1 MIPSPSRNVRASLL
15 TLFLALLFAIPP
27 AHAQAPIEPAQ
38 LPARTTFYIV
48 WRGAPAADIRK
59 ANNLYAL
66 WDDPDFAPTR
76 AAMFD
81 NFVSQ
86 TQATNAKPATGS
98 AKPAADDDANP
109 KPGLTSAEAQEYS
122 ALLENGFVLGYLSKP
137 ESKIA
142 ASATPPKPLTGPT
155 TTSIDRWNGLFFIY
169 NRTGKEALLSKA
181 VLKMRSDEKQL
192 PKLSQT
198 TIAGIPAL
206 KVERASGT
214 TYWIE
219 HGKYAASANDPAV
232 LEQILPRLEGAAPPD
247 SLSQSPAYQEAQSH
261 LGGVLELFAAVPAVR
276 TLAQS
281 SENGF
286 HLDAVLTAIKLDA
299 VHSVCGRVTLD
310 GAKTH
315 FQGVILGDTA
325 PGSILDLWPAGVDSP
340 PSLAIKPPSA
350 ISYSES
356 QFDLPA
362 FYQVL
367 KRGFAASAPNGN
379 NPSALFEML
388 AQQKLGMPL
397 ADALALPTG
406 EFTSMQLSPSLD
418 PDKSIYVFGINKK
431 PEMLKVMRTVLGE
444 QITSERT
451 EGDTTF
457 LKISLSGNQGTKG
470 VAQWNF
476 YHLAVTPNFIY
487 GAPKLESVKEALAS
501 RDTMSA
507 AVLTPLQAAR
517 ADYPAK
523 INGLYFFDFSKV
535 DWPAA
540 KAHWIEEA
548 QKAAAKPGA
557 TAQKAA
563 AAKTPHLLAD
573 VNPQVFQRHLHEM
586 AGASWK
592 DEKGIHFDQ
601 WLQ

>member
-1 MIPSPSRNVRASLL
+1 MNPSPSQRVRTLLPALSLA
-15 TLFLALLFAIPP
+15 LALLFAIPR
-27 AHAQAPIEPAQ
+27 ANAQAPIEPAR

-59 ANNLYAL
+59 ANNLFAL

-81 NFVSQ
+81 SFVSQ
-86 TQATNAKPATGS
+86 SQTSN
-98 AKPAADDDANP
+98 AKPAADGAKPGDSAP
-109 KPGLTSAEAQEYS
+109 AKPGLTSAEAQEYS
-122 ALLENGFVLGYLSKP
+122 ALLENGFVIGYLSKP
-137 ESKIA
+137 ESKA
-142 ASATPPKPLTGPT
+142 APNPTGGPAPK
-155 TTSIDRWNGLFFIY
+155 WNGLFFIY

-206 KVERASGT
+206 KVERATET

-232 LEQILPRLEGAAPPD
+232 LEQILPRLEGASPPD
-247 SLSQSPAYQEAQSH
+247 SLAQSATYQEAQSH
-261 LGGVLELFAAVPAVR
+261 LGGVLELFAAIPAVR

-286 HLDAVLTAIKLDA
+286 HLDAVLTAIKLEA
-299 VHSVCGRVTLD
+299 IHSVCGRVTLE
-310 GAKTH
+310 GAKTR
-315 FQGVILGDTA
+315 FQGAILGDTA

-367 KRGFAASAPNGN
+367 KRGFAASAPSGN

-406 EFTSMQLSPSLD
+406 EFTSMQLSPALD

-431 PEMLKVMRTVLGE
+431 PETLKVMRTVMGE

-457 LKISLSGNQGTKG
+457 LKISLSGNQGAKG

-476 YHLAVTPNFIY
+476 YHLAVAPNFIY
-487 GAPKLESVKEALAS
+487 GAPKLESVKEALAG

-523 INGLYFFDFSKV
+523 INGLYFFDLAKV

-548 QKAAAKPGA
+548 QKAAAKSTA
-557 TAQKAA
+557 TTAQKAA

-573 VNPQVFQRHLHEM
+573 ANPQVFQRHLHEA

>member
-1 MIPSPSRNVRASLL
+1 MTPSPSRSVRALL
-15 TLFLALLFAIPP
+15 PTLFCAVALLFAVPR
-27 AHAQAPIEPAQ
+27 AQAQAPIEPAQ

-59 ANNLYAL
+59 ANNLFAL

-81 NFVSQ
+81 NLASQ
-86 TQATNAKPATGS
+86 STTGNPADAAKST
-98 AKPAADDDANP
+98 DNP

-122 ALLENGFVLGYLSKP
+122 ALLENGFVLGYLGKP
-137 ESKIA
+137 ESK
-142 ASATPPKPLTGPT
+142 TPPPPPPPGGYVQK
-155 TTSIDRWNGLFFIY
+155 WNGIFFIY
-169 NRTGKEALLSKA
+169 NRTGKEALLTKA

-219 HGKYAASANDPAV
+219 HGKYAASANEPAV
-232 LEQILPRLEGAAPPD
+232 LEQILPRLEGATPSD
-247 SLSQSPAYQEAQSH
+247 SLAQSPAYQEAQSH

-286 HLDAVLTAIKLDA
+286 HLDAVLTAIKLEA
-299 VHSVCGRVTLD
+299 VHSICGRMTLD

-325 PGSILDLWPAGVDSP
+325 PGSILDLWPTGVDSP

-406 EFTSMQLSPSLD
+406 EFTTMQLSPSLD

-431 PEMLKVMRTVLGE
+431 PETLKVMRTLMGE

-487 GAPKLESVKEALAS
+487 GAPKLESVKEALAG

-535 DWPAA
+535 DWAAA

-548 QKAAAKPGA
+548 QKAAAKPTA
-557 TAQKAA
+557 TTAQKTA

>member
-1 MIPSPSRNVRASLL
+1 MIPSPSRNVRALL
-15 TLFLALLFAIPP
+15 PALFLALLFAAPR

-59 ANNLYAL
+59 ANNLFAL

-81 NFVSQ
+81 NLVGQSQ
-86 TQATNAKPATGS
+86 NNTAKATSGS
-98 AKPAADDDANP
+98 AKPADDDNANP

-122 ALLENGFVLGYLSKP
+122 ALLENGFVLGYLGKP
-137 ESKIA
+137 ESK
-142 ASATPPKPLTGPT
+142 TPPTPPPTGGPVPK
-155 TTSIDRWNGLFFIY
+155 WNGLFFVY
-169 NRTGKEALLSKA
+169 NRTGKEALLTKA

-206 KVERASGT
+206 KVERASST
-214 TYWIE
+214 TYWVE

-232 LEQILPRLEGAAPPD
+232 LEQILPRLEGASPPD
-247 SLSQSPAYQEAQSH
+247 SLAQSPAYQEAQSH

-299 VHSVCGRVTLD
+299 IRSVCGRMTLD

-340 PSLAIKPPSA
+340 PSLAVKPPSA

-379 NPSALFEML
+379 NPAALVEML

-431 PEMLKVMRTVLGE
+431 PEMLKVMRTVLSE

-487 GAPKLESVKEALAS
+487 GAPKLESVKEVLAG

-535 DWPAA
+535 DWTAA

-548 QKAAAKPGA
+548 QKAAAKPTA
-557 TAQKAA
+557 TAAQKAA

-573 VNPQVFQRHLHEM
+573 ANPQVFQRHLHEM

>member
-1 MIPSPSRNVRASLL
+1 MNPFPSRIVRALL
-15 TLFLALLFAIPP
+15 PTLFLAAALLFAVPP

-38 LPARTTFYIV
+38 LPARTTFYVV

-76 AAMFD
+76 ATMFD
-81 NFVSQ
+81 NLVAQSQ
-86 TQATNAKPATGS
+86 TSNAKS
-98 AKPAADDDANP
+98 AADNDKTSANTKPA
-109 KPGLTSAEAQEYS
+109 LTSAEAQEYS

-137 ESKIA
+137 ESK
-142 ASATPPKPLTGPT
+142 TPLAPPANGGPAPK
-155 TTSIDRWNGLFFIY
+155 WNGLFFIY
-169 NRTGKEALLSKA
+169 NRTGKEALLTKA
-181 VLKMRSDEKQL
+181 VLKMRSDEKEL

-206 KVERASGT
+206 KVERKTET
-214 TYWIE
+214 TYWVE
-219 HGKYAASANDPAV
+219 HGKYAASANDPTV
-232 LEQILPRLEGAAPPD
+232 LEQILPRLEGATPPD
-247 SLSQSPAYQEAQSH
+247 SLAQSATYQEAKSH
-261 LGGVLELFAAVPAVR
+261 LGGVLELFAAIPAVR

-286 HLDAVLTAIKLDA
+286 HLDAVLTAIKLEA
-299 VHSVCGRVTLD
+299 IHSVCGRVTLD

-315 FQGVILGDTA
+315 FQGEILGDTA

-340 PSLAIKPPSA
+340 PSLAVKPPNA

-367 KRGFAASAPNGN
+367 KRGFAASSTNGN
-379 NPSALFEML
+379 NPAALVEML

-406 EFTSMQLSPSLD
+406 EFTTMQLSPSLD

-431 PEMLKVMRTVLGE
+431 TETLKLMRSLLSD

-457 LKISLSGNQGTKG
+457 LKISLNGKQGTTG

-487 GAPKLESVKEALAS
+487 GAPKFESVKEALAG

-517 ADYPAK
+517 AEYPAK
-523 INGLYFFDFSKV
+523 INGLYFFDLAKV
-535 DWPAA
+535 DWVAA
-540 KAHWIEEA
+540 KARWIEEA
-548 QKAAAKPGA
+548 QKAAAKPTST
-557 TAQKAA
+557 TAQRAA
-563 AAKTPHLLAD
+563 AARTPHILAEA
-573 VNPQVFQRHLHEM
+573 NPQVFQRHLHEM

>member
-1 MIPSPSRNVRASLL
+1 MTPSPSRTIRAIVPTLFCAL
-15 TLFLALLFAIPP
+15 TLLFTAPRS
-27 AHAQAPIEPAQ
+27 HAQAPIEPAQ

-59 ANNLYAL
+59 ANNLFAL
-66 WDDPDFAPTR
+66 WDDPDFAPVR
-76 AAMFD
+76 ASMFD
-81 NFVSQ
+81 NFVAGSQ
-86 TQATNAKPATGS
+86 TNQTNTAKPSAGGTKPDDSAT
-98 AKPAADDDANP
+98 A

-122 ALLENGFVLGYLSKP
+122 ALLENGFVLGYLGKP
-137 ESKIA
+137 ESKA
-142 ASATPPKPLTGPT
+142 APNPTGGPAPK
-155 TTSIDRWNGLFFIY
+155 WNGLFFIY
-169 NRTGKEALLSKA
+169 NRTGKEALLTKA
-181 VLKMRSDEKQL
+181 VLKMRSDEKEL

-198 TIAGIPAL
+198 TIAGIPVL
-206 KVERASGT
+206 KVERKTET
-214 TYWIE
+214 TYWVE

-232 LEQILPRLEGAAPPD
+232 LEQILPRLEGTSPPD
-247 SLSQSPAYQEAQSH
+247 SLSQSPTYQEAQSH

-276 TLAQS
+276 TLAQN

-299 VHSVCGRVTLD
+299 VHSVCGRMTLD

-340 PSLAIKPPSA
+340 PSLAVKPPSA

-379 NPSALFEML
+379 NPAALVEML

-406 EFTSMQLSPSLD
+406 EFTTMQLSPSLD

-431 PEMLKVMRTVLGE
+431 PEMLKVMRSLLSE
-444 QITSERT
+444 QISSERT

-457 LKISLSGNQGTKG
+457 LKISLNGSTSTKPGTQG

-487 GAPKLESVKEALAS
+487 GAPKLESVKEALAG

-517 ADYPAK
+517 AGYPAK
-523 INGLYFFDFSKV
+523 INGLYFFDLAKV
-535 DWPAA
+535 DWVAA
-540 KAHWIEEA
+540 KARWIEEA
-548 QKAAAKPGA
+548 QKAAAKPTA
-557 TAQKAA
+557 TAAQKAA
-563 AAKTPHLLAD
+563 AAKTPHLLAGA
-573 VNPQVFQRHLHEM
+573 NPQVFQRHLHEM

>member
-1 MIPSPSRNVRASLL
+1 MIPSPSRDLRAFLPALSLA
-15 TLFLALLFAIPP
+15 LALLFAGPR

-48 WRGAPAADIRK
+48 WRGAPTGDIRK
-59 ANNLYAL
+59 ANNLFAM

-81 NFVSQ
+81 NLAGQS
-86 TQATNAKPATGS
+86 TTGN
-98 AKPAADDDANP
+98 PTDASKSPDNP

-122 ALLENGFVLGYLSKP
+122 ALLENGFVLGYLGKP
-137 ESKIA
+137 ESK
-142 ASATPPKPLTGPT
+142 TPPPPPPPGGYVQK
-155 TTSIDRWNGLFFIY
+155 WNGLFFIY

-232 LEQILPRLEGAAPPD
+232 LEQILPRLEGATPPD
-247 SLSQSPAYQEAQSH
+247 SLAQSPAYQEAKSH
-261 LGGVLELFAAVPAVR
+261 LGGVLELFAAIPAVR

-286 HLDAVLTAIKLDA
+286 HLDAVLTAIKLEA
-299 VHSVCGRVTLD
+299 VHSICGRMMLD
-310 GAKTH
+310 GAKTR
-315 FQGVILGDTA
+315 FQGAILGDTA

-406 EFTSMQLSPSLD
+406 EFTSMQLSPALD

-431 PEMLKVMRTVLGE
+431 PETLKVMRTLLGE

-457 LKISLSGNQGTKG
+457 LKISLSGKQGTQG

-487 GAPKLESVKEALAS
+487 GAPKLESVKEALAG

-523 INGLYFFDFSKV
+523 INGLYFFDFAKV
-535 DWPAA
+535 DWAGA

-548 QKAAAKPGA
+548 QKAAAKPNA
-557 TAQKAA
+557 TPAQKAA

-573 VNPQVFQRHLHEM
+573 ANPQVFQRHLHEM

>member
-1 MIPSPSRNVRASLL
+1 MNPSPSRRVRVLL
-15 TLFLALLFAIPP
+15 PTLFLVLLFAVPRT
-27 AHAQAPIEPAQ
+27 HAQAPIEPAQ

-48 WRGAPAADIRK
+48 WRGVPAADIRH
-59 ANNLYAL
+59 ANNLFAL

-81 NFVSQ
+81 NFVGQSQ
-86 TQATNAKPATGS
+86 SNNAKPA
-98 AKPAADDDANP
+98 DDDTNP

-122 ALLENGFVLGYLSKP
+122 ALLENGFVLGYLGKP
-137 ESKIA
+137 ESKT
-142 ASATPPKPLTGPT
+142 SSTPPPSGGPAQK
-155 TTSIDRWNGLFFIY
+155 WNGLFFIY
-169 NRTGKEALLSKA
+169 NRAGKEALLSKA
-181 VLKMRSDEKQL
+181 VLKMRSDEKEL

-206 KVERASGT
+206 RVERKTGT
-214 TYWIE
+214 TFWIE
-219 HGKYAASANDPAV
+219 HGKYAASANDSSV
-232 LEQILPRLEGAAPPD
+232 LEQILPRLEGATPPD
-247 SLSQSPAYQEAQSH
+247 SLAQSSAFQEAQSR
-261 LGGVLELFAAVPAVR
+261 LGGVLDLFAAIPAVR

-299 VHSVCGRVTLD
+299 IHSVCGRVTLD

-315 FQGVILGDTA
+315 FQGVVLGDTS

-388 AQQKLGMPL
+388 AQQKLGMLL

-406 EFTSMQLSPSLD
+406 EFASMQLSPSLD

-431 PEMLKVMRTVLGE
+431 PEMLKLLRTMLSD
-444 QITSERT
+444 QISSERT

-457 LKISLSGNQGTKG
+457 LKISLSGKQGAKG

-476 YHLAVTPNFIY
+476 YHLAVTPDFIY
-487 GAPKLESVKEALAS
+487 GAPKFESVKEALAG
-501 RDTMSA
+501 RDTMTT

-535 DWPAA
+535 DWAAA

-548 QKAAAKPGA
+548 QKAAAKPTA
-557 TAQKAA
+557 TTAQKAA

-573 VNPQVFQRHLHEM
+573 ANPQVFQRHLHEM

>member
-1 MIPSPSRNVRASLL
+1 MIPSPSRNVRAFVP
-15 TLFLALLFAIPP
+15 TLFLALLFAVPA

-48 WRGAPAADIRK
+48 WRGAPAADIRH

-66 WDDPDFAPTR
+66 WDDPGFAPVR

-81 NFVSQ
+81 NFV
-86 TQATNAKPATGS
+86 TGS
-98 AKPAADDDANP
+98 QSSNAKPAADDNTA
-109 KPGLTSAEAQEYS
+109 KPADTTKPTLSSAEAQEYS
-122 ALLENGFVLGYLSKP
+122 ALLENGFVLGYLGKP
-137 ESKIA
+137 ESK
-142 ASATPPKPLTGPT
+142 TPPSTGGPAPK
-155 TTSIDRWNGLFFIY
+155 WNGLFFIY
-169 NRTGKEALLSKA
+169 NRTGKEALLTKA
-181 VLKMRSDEKQL
+181 VLKMRSDEKEL

-206 KVERASGT
+206 KVERKTGT

-219 HGKYAASANDPAV
+219 HGKYAASANDPSV
-232 LEQILPRLEGAAPPD
+232 LEQILPRLEGATPPD
-247 SLSQSPAYQEAQSH
+247 SLSQSPVYQEAQSH
-261 LGGVLELFAAVPAVR
+261 LGGVLELFAAIPAVR

-286 HLDAVLTAIKLDA
+286 HLDAVLTAIKLEA

-315 FQGVILGDTA
+315 FQGAILGDTA

-340 PSLAIKPPSA
+340 PSLAVKPPSA

-367 KRGFAASAPNGN
+367 KRGFAASSTNGN
-379 NPSALFEML
+379 NPSAIVEML

-431 PEMLKVMRTVLGE
+431 TETLKVMRSLLSD
-444 QITSERT
+444 QISSERT

-457 LKISLSGNQGTKG
+457 LKISLNTSTSRKPGTQG

-487 GAPKLESVKEALAS
+487 GAPKLESVKEALAG

-517 ADYPAK
+517 AEYPSK
-523 INGLYFFDFSKV
+523 INGLYFFDLAKV
-535 DWPAA
+535 DWVAV
-540 KAHWIEEA
+540 KARWIEEA
-548 QKAAAKPGA
+548 QKAAAKPTA
-557 TAQKAA
+557 TTAQKAA
-563 AAKTPHLLAD
+563 SARTPHILAD
-573 VNPQVFQRHLHEM
+573 ANPQVFQRHLHEI

>member
-1 MIPSPSRNVRASLL
+1 MNPSPSRTVRALL
-15 TLFLALLFAIPP
+15 PTLLCALLFTVPRAN
-27 AHAQAPIEPAQ
+27 AQAPIEPAQ
-38 LPARTTFYIV
+38 LPSRTSFYIV

-59 ANNLYAL
+59 ANNLFAL

-76 AAMFD
+76 AALFGS
-81 NFVSQ
+81 FASQSQ
-86 TQATNAKPATGS
+86 TANAKPTADG
-98 AKPAADDDANP
+98 AKPDDSATT
-109 KPGLTSAEAQEYS
+109 KPGLTSAEAEEFS
-122 ALLENGFVLGYLSKP
+122 ALLENGFLIGYLGKPDSKP
-137 ESKIA
+137 TA
-142 ASATPPKPLTGPT
+142 NPTGGPAPK
-155 TTSIDRWNGLFFIY
+155 WNGLFFIY
-169 NRTGKEALLSKA
+169 NRTGKEALLTKA

-206 KVERASGT
+206 KVERATGT

-219 HGKYAASANDPAV
+219 HGKYAASANEPSV
-232 LEQILPRLEGAAPPD
+232 LEQIVPRLEGAAPPD
-247 SLSQSPAYQEAQSH
+247 SIAQSSVYQEAQSH
-261 LGGVLELFAAVPAVR
+261 LGGVLELFAAIPAVR

-299 VHSVCGRVTLD
+299 VHSICGRMTLD

-315 FQGVILGDTA
+315 FQGAILGDTA

-340 PSLAIKPPSA
+340 PSLAVKPPSA

-356 QFDLPA
+356 QFDFPA

-367 KRGFAASAPNGN
+367 KRGFAASTPNGN

-388 AQQKLGMPL
+388 AQQKLGIPL

-406 EFTSMQLSPSLD
+406 EFTTMQLSPSLD

-431 PEMLKVMRTVLGE
+431 PEILKVMRTVLGE

-457 LKISLSGNQGTKG
+457 LKISLSGNQGAKG

-487 GAPKLESVKEALAS
+487 GAPKFESVKEALTG

-523 INGLYFFDFSKV
+523 INGLYFFDFTKV

-540 KAHWIEEA
+540 KARWIAEA
-548 QKAAAKPGA
+548 EKAATKPTA
-557 TAQKAA
+557 TTAQKAA
-563 AAKTPHLLAD
+563 AAKAPNLLAD
-573 VNPQVFQRHLHEM
+573 TNPQVFQRHLHEM

>member
-1 MIPSPSRNVRASLL
+1 MIPSPSRNIRALL
-15 TLFLALLFAIPP
+15 PTLFLALLFAVPR

-59 ANNLYAL
+59 ANNLFAL

-81 NFVSQ
+81 NLVGQSQ
-86 TQATNAKPATGS
+86 NNIAKATSGS
-98 AKPAADDDANP
+98 AKPADDDNANP

-137 ESKIA
+137 ESK
-142 ASATPPKPLTGPT
+142 ATPPATGGPAPK
-155 TTSIDRWNGLFFIY
+155 WNGLFFVY
-169 NRTGKEALLSKA
+169 NRAGKEALLTKA
-181 VLKMRSDEKQL
+181 VLKMRSDEKEL

-206 KVERASGT
+206 KVERKTET
-214 TYWIE
+214 TYWVE

-232 LEQILPRLEGAAPPD
+232 LEQILPRLEGATPSD
-247 SLSQSPAYQEAQSH
+247 SLGQSSAFQEAQSH
-261 LGGVLELFAAVPAVR
+261 LGGVLDLFAAIPAVR

-299 VHSVCGRVTLD
+299 IHSVCGRMALD
-310 GAKTH
+310 GAKTR

-367 KRGFAASAPNGN
+367 KRGFAASSPNGN

-431 PEMLKVMRTVLGE
+431 PETLKVVRTLLGE

-487 GAPKLESVKEALAS
+487 GAPKLESVKEALAG

-523 INGLYFFDFSKV
+523 INGLYFFDFAKV
-535 DWPAA
+535 DWAAA

-548 QKAAAKPGA
+548 QKAAAKP
-557 TAQKAA
+557 TSTSAQKAA